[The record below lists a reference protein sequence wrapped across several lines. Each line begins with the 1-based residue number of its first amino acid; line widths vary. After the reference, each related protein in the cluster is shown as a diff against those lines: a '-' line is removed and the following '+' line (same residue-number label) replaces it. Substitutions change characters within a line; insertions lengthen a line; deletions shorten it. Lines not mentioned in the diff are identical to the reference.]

1 MNSSDLKNYKN
12 NINNISLNKV
22 WKGHASAEMNDS
34 FIQLKTTLNK
44 AIEDVDKFDAIL
56 TKKEKYENIC
66 SELSRLYSAKSAC
79 ESRHSEEV
87 KIAGCGKCV
96 GYSSDIYKNE
106 YDRRQLR
113 EEILADLSVFEGID
127 VEYAEMMD
135 LSINSEVRILVD
147 LDALLDMTALG
158 KLAIAPDG
166 YGLYDMYNEYDS
178 EGNVIPGSGE
188 KYVNLKIEEMFN
200 LCDDPRER
208 TVNIG
213 LLLIE
218 MAALKGYRLR
228 YENKGASGDLYWG
241 EINFDRETKNFTYNE
256 SSGYNTDIVYNQD
269 YNNINQ
275 IQDGSDCNAITC
287 FLINTALSNTYEQ
300 NPKNF
305 AWQWVGGLAPYG
317 EVVGPNDVKPGD
329 IFIYE
334 NSGHTG
340 TVVSLT
346 ENPEKPGTGTIVVI
360 ESGGI
365 YADGNGTAW
374 TGVNEYSYYTTKDGV
389 SIVMHNDTTKLY
401 NYDKVYSG
409 EIVSSK

>member
-1 MNSSDLKNYKN
+1 M
-12 NINNISLNKV
+12 
-22 WKGHASAEMNDS
+22 
-34 FIQLKTTLNK
+34 
-44 AIEDVDKFDAIL
+44 
-56 TKKEKYENIC
+56 
-66 SELSRLYSAKSAC
+66 SRLYSTKSAC
-79 ESRHSEEV
+79 ESRHSKEV
-87 KIAGCGKCV
+87 KIVGCGKCV

-113 EEILADLSVFEGID
+113 EEILTDLSVFEGID
-127 VEYAEMMD
+127 VEYAEMLD

-147 LDALLDMTALG
+147 LDALLDMIALG

-256 SSGYNTDIVYNQD
+256 SSGYNLDIVYNQD

-300 NPKNF
+300 NPKKF
-305 AWQWVGGLAPYG
+305 SWQWVGGLAPYG
-317 EVVGPNDVKPGD
+317 EVIGPNDVKPGD

-334 NSGHTG
+334 NSAHTG

-365 YADGNGTAW
+365 YAAGDGTAW

-389 SIVMHNDTTKLY
+389 SIVTHNDTTKLY